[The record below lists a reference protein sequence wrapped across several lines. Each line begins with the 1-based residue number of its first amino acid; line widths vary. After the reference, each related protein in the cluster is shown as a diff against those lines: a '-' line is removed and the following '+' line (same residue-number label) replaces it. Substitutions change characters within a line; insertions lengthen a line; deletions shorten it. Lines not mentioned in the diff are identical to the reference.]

1 MAQFCFWPR
10 GVPNHYTRSPHE
22 AKPLHGLGMAEAQE
36 AVSKAIRRNLGT
48 VRTFSCPAPALS
60 CLLPAPDCCCAVFCA
75 AILGWRRGTPVE
87 FRHDPLPE
95 RGVLERVRRE
105 RTQARRARPL
115 APRCKCDTAS
125 APPRGTGSAAHLADA
140 DAANADAA
148 YADAAYADA
157 TVGGAATVGGCSS
170 ATTATPVHAAAPA
183 ADRLLSN
190 LAATT
195 SLASATASTDA
206 TG

>member
-1 MAQFCFWPR
+1 MARCATLAR
-10 GVPNHYTRSPHE
+10 
-22 AKPLHGLGMAEAQE
+22 
-36 AVSKAIRRNLGT
+36 
-48 VRTFSCPAPALS
+48 CPAPALS
-60 CLLPAPDCCCAVFCA
+60 CLLPAPHSCCAVFCA
-75 AILGWRRGTPVE
+75 AILGWRRGTPIK

-95 RGVLERVRRE
+95 RGVLARVRRE

-125 APPRGTGSAAHLADA
+125 APPRGTGSAAHLANA

-148 YADAAYADA
+148 YADAAYADAAYADSAYADA

-206 TG
+206 TGWGLSTD

>member
-1 MAQFCFWPR
+1 
-10 GVPNHYTRSPHE
+10 
-22 AKPLHGLGMAEAQE
+22 MAEAQE